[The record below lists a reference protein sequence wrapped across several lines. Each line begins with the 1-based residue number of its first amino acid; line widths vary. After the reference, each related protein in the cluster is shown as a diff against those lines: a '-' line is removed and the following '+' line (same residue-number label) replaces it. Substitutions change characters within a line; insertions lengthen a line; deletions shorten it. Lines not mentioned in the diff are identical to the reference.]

1 MLSKLK
7 GKVLFAFSD
16 PGGAKPI
23 LALIEESQIENCLV
37 VSDRS
42 YPFYKD
48 FKPEVKVTNEDPAAI
63 IDSYKPHLIFTG
75 TSYPS
80 NFDKQFIKAALDNN
94 IECYTFVDHWTN
106 MGLRF
111 ILDENTFLQPNQV
124 WVIDERAKK
133 IAIENNLD
141 EDKIFISGNPYHRWL
156 KNWKPVISKKDFVQ
170 SIGLNENE
178 KLILF
183 APDPL
188 SNINGKEKYGFDE
201 LTSLS
206 EITDIFDN
214 NNKLLKDYTVLI
226 KAHPNQK
233 KEKLKEILSNNKN
246 FILLPEST
254 DANTAI
260 FYSDLVMGFFS
271 SFLLEAKILG
281 KQVLRYIPVPL
292 QNDPIE
298 ELNIGTIIN
307 KENFLENLLTTKKHW
322 N

>member
-7 GKVLFAFSD
+7 GKILFAFSD

-23 LALIEESQIENCLV
+23 LSLIEESEIKNLLV
-37 VSDRS
+37 VSDRN
-42 YPFYKD
+42 YFFYKD
-48 FKPEVKVTNEDPAAI
+48 FKTEVKVTDENPEKI
-63 IDSYKPHLIFTG
+63 IDSYKPDLIFTG

-233 KEKLKEILSNNKN
+233 KEKLKEILSNNRN

-260 FYSDLVMGFFS
+260 FYSDIVMGFFS

>member
-1 MLSKLK
+1 LLSKLK

-42 YPFYKD
+42 YSFYKD
-48 FKPEVKVTNEDPAAI
+48 FKPEVKVTNEDPIAI

-80 NFDKQFIKAALDNN
+80 DFDKQFIKAALDNK

-106 MGLRF
+106 MELRF
-111 ILDENTFLQPNQV
+111 SLNENTFLQPNQV
-124 WVIDERAKK
+124 WVIDERAKQ

-141 EDKIFISGNPYHRWL
+141 EEKIFISGNPYHRWL

-170 SIGLNENE
+170 SIGLNEND

-188 SNINGKEKYGFDE
+188 TNINGKEKYGFDE
-201 LTSLS
+201 ITSIN
-206 EITDIFDN
+206 EMINIFEDN
-214 NNKLLKDYTVLI
+214 DELLKRYRILI

-233 KEKLKEILSNNKN
+233 KEKLEKVISSNKN

-260 FYSDLVMGFFS
+260 FYSDIVMGFFS
-271 SFLLEAKILG
+271 SFLLESQILG
-281 KQVLRYIPVPL
+281 KKVLRYIPVPL
-292 QNDPIE
+292 KDDPIG
-298 ELNIGTIIN
+298 ELNVGTTIN
-307 KENFLENLLTTKKHW
+307 KENFLENLLAIKNW